1 MTEPHAEA
9 RALPEAETPNSDAR
23 DKPLAGGTSDF
34 SAGTP
39 AGTEAT
45 GTTVWRRALRTPLRQ
60 FLHTE
65 TGSAAILALATVAAL
80 IWANASFAGYEHFW
94 AIRLTGS
101 IDGKNL
107 SMNLRTFVNSGLMAF
122 FFLVVGLE
130 ARREWDMGELRIRSR
145 VTLPFLAGLT
155 GMVVPIVIYLVI
167 TGAGAPGAWHGW
179 GTAMSTDTAFALG
192 ILVLAGKSIPE
203 NVRTY
208 LLTFSVVDDLAGLVV
223 IAVAYSENV
232 DAVSLTIGVVFL
244 ALTYLLRRRGIRY
257 GALYLIIGI
266 ASWIAFYESGVD
278 PIVTGLVIGLMTC
291 ARPPVREDLEQ
302 ATTVFRAF
310 REQPTAEFAQEA
322 REVVR
327 TAISPNDRLQGLFHP
342 ASSYVI
348 VPLFALANAG
358 IQLNGPF
365 LAHAY
370 TSPITL
376 GIIAAYVVGKPIG
389 TVGGALLV
397 TKLTKG
403 RLKPPVGWGS
413 VTGAG
418 MAAGIGFT
426 VSFLIA
432 ALAFADHPAELAQAK
447 LGVLSTIVCSAA
459 LTWVTFKGIGLLP
472 ARRRLRALYGT
483 EAGITDLVVAVDP
496 SQDHIRGPKKDALVT
511 LVEYG
516 DFECPYCGQAEPT
529 VRELIKEYGE
539 LRFVFRH
546 LPLTDVHPHAQLAA
560 EAAEAA
566 ASQGK
571 FWEMHDTLMDHQG
584 GLTFRDLLEYARDL
598 GLDTEKFQAELL
610 AHDDTATRVAEDV
623 ESADLDS
630 VSGTPTFFIN
640 GRRHHGAYDLETLK
654 GAVRTAKALAIIGE

>member
-9 RALPEAETPNSDAR
+9 HTVPEAETPTCDVR
-23 DKPLAGGTSDF
+23 GTPLANDPSDPNAGAPTSI
-34 SAGTP
+34 
-39 AGTEAT
+39 EAT
-45 GTTVWRRALRTPLRQ
+45 GTTVWRRALQTPLRQ

-80 IWANASFAGYEHFW
+80 IWANVSFAGYEHFW
-94 AIRLTGS
+94 AMRLTGS
-101 IDGKNL
+101 VDGDTL

-145 VTLPFLAGLT
+145 VTLPFLAGLA
-155 GMVVPIVIYLVI
+155 GMVVPIVIYLII
-167 TGAGAPGAWHGW
+167 TGADAPGARHGW

-192 ILVLAGKSIPE
+192 ILVLAGKSIPQ

-223 IAVAYSENV
+223 IAIAYSGHV
-232 DAVSLTIGVVFL
+232 DAVPLTIGVVFL
-244 ALTYLLRRRGIRY
+244 ALIYLLRIRGVRY
-257 GALYLIIGI
+257 GALYLIAGI
-266 ASWIAFYESGVD
+266 AAWIAFYKSGVD
-278 PIVTGLVIGLMTC
+278 PIVTGLVIGLITC
-291 ARPPVREDLEQ
+291 ARQPVREELEQ

-310 REQPTAEFAQEA
+310 REQPTAAFAQEA

-376 GIIAAYVVGKPIG
+376 GIIAAYVVGKPVG
-389 TVGGALLV
+389 TAGAALLV
-397 TKLTKG
+397 TKVTKG

-432 ALAFADHPAELAQAK
+432 ALAFADHPAELAEAK

-459 LTWVTFKGIGLLP
+459 LTWLTFKGIGLLP
-472 ARRRLRALYGT
+472 ARTRLRALFGT

-496 SQDHIRGPKKDALVT
+496 SHDHIRGPKKDALVT

-516 DFECPYCGQAEPT
+516 DFECPYCGQAEPA

-546 LPLTDVHPHAQLAA
+546 LPLTDVHPHAQMAA

-584 GLTFRDLLEYARDL
+584 ELTFRDLLEYARGL
-598 GLDTEKFQAELL
+598 ELDTEKFQAELL
-610 AHDDTATRVAEDV
+610 AHDGTTTRVAEDV

-630 VSGTPTFFIN
+630 VSGTPTFFVN
-640 GRRHHGAYDLETLK
+640 GRRHHGAYDLGTLK
-654 GAVRTAKALAIIGE
+654 EAVRTAKALAIIGE

>member
-9 RALPEAETPNSDAR
+9 DIRPEAETLDGDVAPD
-23 DKPLAGGTSDF
+23 T
-34 SAGTP
+34 
-39 AGTEAT
+39 GTEAMA
-45 GTTVWRRALRTPLRQ
+45 TTVWQRNLRTPLRQ

-65 TGSAAILALATVAAL
+65 TGSAATLALAAIAAL
-80 IWANASFAGYEHFW
+80 IWANVSFTEYEHLW
-94 AIRLTGS
+94 NMPLTAS
-101 IDGKNL
+101 IDGKSL
-107 SMNLRTFVNSGLMAF
+107 SMTLRTFVNSGLMTF

-145 VTLPFLAGLT
+145 VALPCLAGLA
-155 GMVVPIVIYLVI
+155 GMLVPILIYLVI
-167 TGAGAPGAWHGW
+167 TGAGAPGAWRGW
-179 GTAMSTDTAFALG
+179 GTTMSTDTAFALG
-192 ILVLAGKSIPE
+192 ILALAGKGLPDR
-203 NVRTY
+203 VRTY
-208 LLTFSVVDDLAGLVV
+208 LLTFSVVDDLAGLAV
-223 IAVAYSENV
+223 IAIAYSGHV
-232 DAVSLTIGVVFL
+232 DAVPLGIGIAFL
-244 ALTYLLRRRGIRY
+244 ALTWVLKHRGVRNNP
-257 GALYLIIGI
+257 LYLVVGI
-266 ASWIAFYESGVD
+266 AAWVAFFKSGVD
-278 PIVTGLVIGLMTC
+278 PIVTGLVVGLMTC
-291 ARPPVREDLEQ
+291 ARPPAREDLEQ

-310 REQPTAEFAQEA
+310 REQPTAQYAREA

-365 LAHAY
+365 LARAY

-376 GIIAAYVVGKPIG
+376 AIIAGYLVGKPVG
-389 TVGGALLV
+389 TSGAALLV

-413 VTGAG
+413 VAGAG
-418 MAAGIGFT
+418 VAAGTGFT

-432 ALAFADHPAELAQAK
+432 ALAFGDHPAELAEAK
-447 LGVLSTIVCSAA
+447 LGVLTTVVGSAA
-459 LTWVTFKGIGLLP
+459 LTWATFKGIGLLP
-472 ARRRLRALYGT
+472 VRTRLRAVFGT

-496 SQDHIRGPKKDALVT
+496 SQDHIRGPKKDAIVT

-516 DFECPYCGQAEPT
+516 DFECPYCGQAEPN
-529 VRELIKEYGE
+529 VRGLIKEYGE

-546 LPLTDVHPHAQLAA
+546 LPLTDVHPHAQMAA

-566 ASQGK
+566 ALQGK

-584 GLTFRDLLEYARDL
+584 DLTFSDLLRYARDL
-598 GLDTEKFQAELL
+598 ELDTEKFEAELR
-610 AHDDTATRVAEDV
+610 AHDRTAARVSEDV

-654 GAVRTAKALAIIGE
+654 QAVRTAKALAIIGE

>member
-9 RALPEAETPNSDAR
+9 DIRPEAEILDGDVAPDT
-23 DKPLAGGTSDF
+23 
-34 SAGTP
+34 
-39 AGTEAT
+39 GTEAVA
-45 GTTVWRRALRTPLRQ
+45 TTVWRRDLRTPLRQ

-65 TGSAAILALATVAAL
+65 TGSAATLALGAIAAL
-80 IWANASFAGYEHFW
+80 IWANISFAGYEHVW
-94 AIRLTGS
+94 TMPLTAS
-101 IDGKNL
+101 IDGKGL
-107 SMNLRTFVNSGLMAF
+107 SLSLRTFVNSGLMTF

-145 VTLPFLAGLT
+145 LALPLLAGLT
-155 GMVVPIVIYLVI
+155 GMLVPIIIYLVI
-167 TGAGAPGAWHGW
+167 TGAGAPGAWRGW
-179 GTAMSTDTAFALG
+179 GTTMSTDTAFALG
-192 ILVLAGKSIPE
+192 ILALAGKGLPDR
-203 NVRTY
+203 VRTY
-208 LLTFSVVDDLAGLVV
+208 LLTFSVVDDLAGLAV
-223 IAVAYSENV
+223 IAIAYSGHV
-232 DAVSLTIGVVFL
+232 DPVPLVIGIAFL
-244 ALTYLLRRRGIRY
+244 ALTWTLKHFGVSNNM
-257 GALYLIIGI
+257 LYLVIGI
-266 ASWIAFYESGVD
+266 AAWVAFFKSGVD
-278 PIVTGLVIGLMTC
+278 PIVTGLVVGLMTC

-302 ATTVFRAF
+302 ATNVFRAF
-310 REQPTAEFAQEA
+310 REQPTAEYAREA

-327 TAISPNDRLQGLFHP
+327 TAISPNDRLQALFHP
-342 ASSYVI
+342 ASSFVI

-358 IQLNGPF
+358 IQLNGSF

-376 GIIAAYVVGKPIG
+376 AIIAGYLVGKPAG
-389 TVGGALLV
+389 TSGAALLV

-413 VTGAG
+413 VAGAG
-418 MAAGIGFT
+418 IAAGTGFT

-432 ALAFADHPAELAQAK
+432 ALAFGNHPAELAEAK
-447 LGVLSTIVCSAA
+447 LGVLTTVVGSAA
-459 LTWVTFKGIGLLP
+459 LTWVTFKGISMLP
-472 ARRRLRALYGT
+472 VRTRLRAVYGT

-496 SQDHIRGPKKDALVT
+496 SQDHIRGPKKDAIVT

-516 DFECPYCGQAEPT
+516 DFECPYCGQAEPN
-529 VRELIKEYGE
+529 VRGLIQEYGE

-546 LPLTDVHPHAQLAA
+546 LPLTDVHPHAQMAA

-566 ASQGK
+566 ALQGK

-584 GLTFRDLLEYARDL
+584 ELTFSDLLRYARDL
-598 GLDTEKFQAELL
+598 ELNTEKFEAELR
-610 AHDDTATRVAEDV
+610 AHDRTAARVSEDV

-654 GAVRTAKALAIIGE
+654 QAVRAAKALAIIGE